1 MFSLT
6 TVFSCASV
14 YYGNVIPAIFYS
26 RFVCCLLTR
35 ILAELN
41 LQSNDSFFVCLFIPA
56 NSHLAASYDVTLIG
70 CLFAGVGSSR
80 TKSEKLQRRTKMKRI
95 KINRFVTATEVT
107 EMHTR
112 QSIKWTYPGECFFLF
127 FSFFLLSFLLRSIL
141 GGQGK
146 DSLTPLRYEQI
157 KRKLENTEPGEWDST
172 PHSRHSV
179 LWQVVPLW
187 DAKES

>member
-1 MFSLT
+1 MTDEVQFRIFLVFQLITGMLSLT
-6 TVFSCASV
+6 TVFACASV
-14 YYGNVIPAIFYS
+14 YYGNVIPPIFDS
-26 RFVCCLLTR
+26 LFVCCLLTR
-35 ILAELN
+35 ILAELT

-112 QSIKWTYPGECFFLF
+112 QSIT
-127 FSFFLLSFLLRSIL
+127 
-141 GGQGK
+141 
-146 DSLTPLRYEQI
+146 
-157 KRKLENTEPGEWDST
+157 
-172 PHSRHSV
+172 
-179 LWQVVPLW
+179 
-187 DAKES
+187 

>member
-6 TVFSCASV
+6 TVFACASV
-14 YYGNVIPAIFYS
+14 YYGNVIPAIFDS

-56 NSHLAASYDVTLIG
+56 NSHLAASYYVTLIG
-70 CLFAGVGSSR
+70 WLFAGVGSSR

-112 QSIKWTYPGECFFLF
+112 QSIKWTYPGESFFLF
-127 FSFFLLSFLLRSIL
+127 FLSFFSSFFPSCFVLFWE
-141 GGQGK
+141 GK
-146 DSLTPLRYEQI
+146 GRTRWRPCDTNR
-157 KRKLENTEPGEWDST
+157 
-172 PHSRHSV
+172 
-179 LWQVVPLW
+179 
-187 DAKES
+187 